1 MTGKKSISI
10 KHFLRISLA
19 VMLLFLFII
28 SALYSLF
35 IYTFSKDQFESSF
48 QTFSESIEA
57 QLDSQ
62 FRNVEHSVTQ
72 LSYFSNMQEILF
84 SKKPLVYL
92 NNISGCNQLWGYL
105 KTSLPI
111 ITEVII
117 TSPYGHTF
125 YSGTTGKYRYQ
136 QFAKKILQDNKNMS
150 REPFFL
156 TIPPGDDSNQLP
168 QLVYC
173 FPVYNTL
180 LPGYI
185 SNEYALGMALID
197 INALVD
203 LSSSENYV
211 GEIQAI
217 LYHDNIVYIS
227 REASQLEM
235 AALYKRAQGK
245 FRIDNVEFTCHTVML
260 EDIDMSMIDMVPTAN
275 LLQSSAQIRIIATTV
290 LLGTCACL
298 IFSTW
303 LIQHYISVPINQMI
317 ADMQDIQA
325 GIRKSLTLPNLSDL
339 RYLTESINQTL
350 NVLDIS
356 NRRQLEM
363 SHTLYQTTLAQKQ
376 AQLNAYKNQIN
387 PHFLFNTLESMRSM
401 VHHYQVPILENMLTS
416 LSSLF
421 RYSLRSSLVVSLKEE
436 LNHVQHYFNVMDMRS
451 PLRYELRVDISSKA
465 LSHPLLSMVL
475 QPIAEN
481 SITHGFQRKR
491 KPCILFI
498 QGQVNEE
505 SGILLLKIADNGI
518 GIPLEKI
525 QEIEQRY
532 FQEEEAL
539 HNDHIGLDNV
549 LRRLHLFYGK
559 DFRFSLRSQE
569 NHYTVIT
576 LYIPNFPSEPSR

>member
-1 MTGKKSISI
+1 MG
-10 KHFLRISLA
+10 
-19 VMLLFLFII
+19 LF
-28 SALYSLF
+28 
-35 IYTFSKDQFESSF
+35 E
-48 QTFSESIEA
+48 
-57 QLDSQ
+57 
-62 FRNVEHSVTQ
+62 
-72 LSYFSNMQEILF
+72 
-84 SKKPLVYL
+84 
-92 NNISGCNQLWGYL
+92 NI
-105 KTSLPI
+105 PAI

-125 YSGTTGKYRYQ
+125 YSGTTGKSHYQ

-203 LSSSENYV
+203 LSSSEKYV
-211 GEIQAI
+211 GEIKAI
-217 LYHDNIVYIS
+217 FYHDSIVYIS

-260 EDIDMSMIDMVPTAN
+260 EDIGMSMIDMVPTAN

-387 PHFLFNTLESMRSM
+387 SHFLFNTLESMRSM
-401 VHHYQVPILENMLTS
+401 AHHYQVPILENMLTS

-539 HNDHIGLDNV
+539 HNDHIGHDNV